1 MELAAV
7 GVSIA
12 VFNQVSKV
20 AIFPLVSVTTS
31 FVAEEDATERLNTEA
46 DDNEIG
52 ADHNGVIN
60 KGYALLNQEI
70 EMAEQL
76 PLVGVLFLFFPFL
89 FLFEYMLKI
98 IAILGVPIYLK
109 FFFFLPCE
117 VSGLFC
123 CLLTCYGFCLI
134 LQPESMHKS
143 YRKTNDRR
151 HNPSAS
157 TALVIASLLGL
168 IQALFLIFSA
178 KPILNYMGI
187 DSVSFLLLVL
197 EPLDFYASR
206 FSKPVCF

>member
-52 ADHNGVIN
+52 ADHNGVIK

-76 PLVGVLFLFFPFL
+76 PQVGVLFLFFPFL
-89 FLFEYMLKI
+89 FLFEYMFKI
-98 IAILGVPIYLK
+98 IAILGVPIYL
-109 FFFFLPCE
+109 
-117 VSGLFC
+117 S
-123 CLLTCYGFCLI
+123 
-134 LQPESMHKS
+134 SNMH
-143 YRKTNDRR
+143 
-151 HNPSAS
+151 
-157 TALVIASLLGL
+157 V
-168 IQALFLIFSA
+168 
-178 KPILNYMGI
+178 
-187 DSVSFLLLVL
+187 
-197 EPLDFYASR
+197 
-206 FSKPVCF
+206 